1 MRLFNNSK
9 NKQSSKQAGLLEGEQ
24 ADGTISNTQPASVD
38 DSNDG
43 SKANSTGVGGS
54 SSGIGQPI
62 SMDWDKIYVEI
73 DNDANGTVGHAP
85 SGSSSTL
92 VSENTFESKSYT
104 IMEDDDDGSDDRSDD
119 GSDEYHR
126 TSSTPRLSNMNSGT
140 VGSSRGDFTRGQ
152 SGSTDGDGG
161 EDGTL
166 MVPTMEE
173 QDDHYD
179 EREMTADDFSITK
192 NGKYLS
198 NNHFAN
204 AQLMRWKHASEEGPA
219 IIQVLA
225 FLAALAALTST
236 LYPLVTDDGFWT
248 IPTGICALHS
258 TALCLLIIVFEVRA
272 WGHRNPMSLRARIR
286 NLLVR
291 YLNVLRLV
299 WGRGFLYIFAGTM
312 NITVFFLPYVYYTG
326 CTLIGLG
333 LLAIL
338 TGAHASFNLERLRLS
353 LTDNS
358 FLWSKFVEADTDKDT
373 LIGISEFSNL
383 VWSLGL
389 ELDDA
394 YTYRAFSEI
403 DQDADSKISFYE
415 FKAWWIASQ
424 DGDETVII
432 TVPSRR
438 VPNHISV

>member
-9 NKQSSKQAGLLEGEQ
+9 KKQAGLLEGEH
-24 ADGTISNTQPASVD
+24 ADGTISNTQPALD
-38 DSNDG
+38 DNSNDA
-43 SKANSTGVGGS
+43 SKAKSTGVGGS
-54 SSGIGQPI
+54 SSSVGQPI
-62 SMDWDKIYVEI
+62 NMDWDKIYVEI
-73 DNDANGTVGHAP
+73 DNDANGTVGYSL

-104 IMEDDDDGSDDRSDD
+104 IMEDDDGDGNDD
-119 GSDEYHR
+119 GSYPSTR
-126 TSSTPRLSNMNSGT
+126 STPRLTNINSET
-140 VGSSRGDFTRGQ
+140 VGSSRDDFTRGQ
-152 SGSTDGDGG
+152 SGSTDGDGDG
-161 EDGTL
+161 DEDGTL

-236 LYPLVTDDGFWT
+236 LYPLVTNDEFWT

-258 TALCLLIIVFEVRA
+258 TTLCLLIIVFEVRA

-312 NITVFFLPYVYYTG
+312 NITIFFLPYVYYTG
-326 CTLIGLG
+326 FTLIGLG
-333 LLAIL
+333 ILAIL
-338 TGAHASFNLERLRLS
+338 TGAHASFSLERLRLS

-358 FLWSKFVEADTDKDT
+358 FLWSKFDEADTDKDT

-383 VWSLGL
+383 TWSLGL

-394 YTYRAFSEI
+394 YTYRAFLEI

-415 FKAWWIASQ
+415 FKSWWIASQ
-424 DGDETVII
+424 DGDETII
-432 TVPSRR
+432 TVSSRKI
-438 VPNHISV
+438 PNQIGV